1 MGDDGDGSAADVMMK
16 RSLLLFPC
24 VLIVF
29 AASAQA
35 LSWAYP
41 FVVWDGN
48 VYEVTEEKVPE
59 SQIEKKIGEVETRPD
74 DMTGDYYGNASNE
87 YPIGTKY
94 FEIKDLPADEGIAV
108 EIAENEWQ
116 KAVFAH
122 EAPFHWMDAVPYIL
136 LSALLLAAAIAIAI
150 YLKKRK

>member
-1 MGDDGDGSAADVMMK
+1 MMK
-16 RSLLLFPC
+16 RTLLLFPF
-24 VLIVF
+24 VLIIF

-48 VYEVTEEKVPE
+48 VYEVTNENVPE
-59 SQIEKKIGEVETRPD
+59 SLIGENIGEVETRPD
-74 DMTGDYYGNASNE
+74 DMTGKYYGNASNE
-87 YPIGTKY
+87 YQIGTNY
-94 FEIKDLPADEGIAV
+94 FEIMDLPTDEGIAV
-108 EIAENEWQ
+108 EIADNEWR

-122 EAPFHWMDAVPYIL
+122 EAPSHWMDLVPYVL
-136 LSALLLAAAIAIAI
+136 LTLLLLAAAIAIAF